1 VIATSKFLPSLF
13 FEFLHEVMRSFSSHA
28 EANDTFCRF
37 TIIKSLVGS
46 WYATGPSAFQI
57 YYPFESFALDV
68 SRPESFWTGFNYTP
82 ILPNISQVWKSLLG
96 NDGVLVVAPTP
107 DVASTTAIACMSLL
121 GPIRYRD
128 ERLLYTERGDPR
140 LERIRQFKLIA
151 TTDYSLVSELPFG
164 AVVRVTGAEVAQSG
178 ADLFAQYRALTLK
191 HYTAMMEMMDLK
203 LLDNPYNDILERP
216 LNWRDFR
223 IADGIV
229 TKLLDDIQKT
239 ETFKVWRKKQ
249 ITREQTR
256 TGFLSVPPSLAI
268 PMVPIESCQKVIDAL
283 SLMKTTFLGDH
294 HLQKVIDRHIRGL
307 GKTLSKA
314 MKKGRGQG

>member
-1 VIATSKFLPSLF
+1 
-13 FEFLHEVMRSFSSHA
+13 
-28 EANDTFCRF
+28 
-37 TIIKSLVGS
+37 
-46 WYATGPSAFQI
+46 
-57 YYPFESFALDV
+57 
-68 SRPESFWTGFNYTP
+68 
-82 ILPNISQVWKSLLG
+82 LG

-121 GPIRYRD
+121 GPIHYRD

-164 AVVRVTGAEVAQSG
+164 AVVRVTGTEVPQSG

-216 LNWRDFR
+216 LNWRDFL
-223 IADGIV
+223 IADGIIS
-229 TKLLDDIQKT
+229 KLLDGIQKT
-239 ETFKVWRKKQ
+239 ETFRVWRKKQ

-256 TGFLSVPPSLAI
+256 NGFLSVPPTLAI
-268 PMVPIESCQKVIDAL
+268 PMVPVESCQKVIEAL
-283 SLMKTTFLGDH
+283 GMMKETFVGDH
-294 HLQKVIDRHIRGL
+294 HFLKVIDRHIRGL
-307 GKTLSKA
+307 GKNLRKA
-314 MKKGRGQG
+314 RKKGGGQE